1 MSIYAAR
8 SETTVSALRRWWPD
22 VLIVVGVTW
31 LAFACSAYAGD
42 GSIEGELDQGGGDVA
57 GDISI
62 GYTQRERVMLALATS
77 LTSIGV
83 LGKVNQ
89 RRVNPPTPPSPQV

>member
-1 MSIYAAR
+1 MSICAAR
-8 SETTVSALRRWWPD
+8 LEVMVNALRRWWPD

-42 GSIEGELDQGGGDVA
+42 GSVQGELDQGGGDVA

-62 GYTQRERVMLALATS
+62 GYTERERVVLALASS
-77 LTSIGV
+77 LTTIGV
-83 LGKVNQ
+83 LGKINQ
-89 RRVNPPTPPSPQV
+89 RRE

>member
-1 MSIYAAR
+1 M
-8 SETTVSALRRWWPD
+8 SALRRWWPD

-42 GSIEGELDQGGGDVA
+42 GSVQGELDQGGGDVA

-77 LTSIGV
+77 LTTIGV
-83 LGKVNQ
+83 LGKINQ
-89 RRVNPPTPPSPQV
+89 RRVDPPLRPSPPA

>member
-1 MSIYAAR
+1 MN
-8 SETTVSALRRWWPD
+8 ALRRWWPD

-42 GSIEGELDQGGGDVA
+42 GSVEGQLDQGGGDVA

-62 GYTQRERVMLALATS
+62 GYTQGERVMIALATS

-83 LGKVNQ
+83 LGKINQ
-89 RRVNPPTPPSPQV
+89 RRVDPPTPASPQS

>member
-1 MSIYAAR
+1 MG
-8 SETTVSALRRWWPD
+8 TLRRWWPD
-22 VLIVVGVTW
+22 VLIVVGITW

-42 GSIEGELDQGGGDVA
+42 GSVQGELDQGGGDVA

-77 LTSIGV
+77 LTTIGV
-83 LGKVNQ
+83 LGKINQ
-89 RRVNPPTPPSPQV
+89 RPVHPPLPPSPPA

>member
-1 MSIYAAR
+1 MN
-8 SETTVSALRRWWPD
+8 VLRRWWPD

-42 GSIEGELDQGGGDVA
+42 GSVEGELDQGGGDLS

-62 GYTQRERVMLALATS
+62 GYTERERVMLALASS
-77 LTSIGV
+77 LTTIGV
-83 LGKVNQ
+83 LGKINQ
-89 RRVNPPTPPSPQV
+89 RLRVDPPAPPSQQA

>member
-1 MSIYAAR
+1 M
-8 SETTVSALRRWWPD
+8 SALRRWWPD

-42 GSIEGELDQGGGDVA
+42 GSVEGELDQGGGDVA

-62 GYTQRERVMLALATS
+62 GYTERERVMVALATS
-77 LTSIGV
+77 LTTIGV
-83 LGKVNQ
+83 LGKINQ
-89 RRVNPPTPPSPQV
+89 RRVDPPLPPSPPA

>member
-1 MSIYAAR
+1 MN
-8 SETTVSALRRWWPD
+8 ALRRWWPD
-22 VLIVVGVTW
+22 LLIVIGVTW

-62 GYTQRERVMLALATS
+62 GKPNASVSRS
-77 LTSIGV
+77 L
-83 LGKVNQ
+83 
-89 RRVNPPTPPSPQV
+89 RPPR